1 MINRLLL
8 ALTLVVS
15 AWMLLGLS
23 GSTDAVARDEAN
35 PTLEVVMYTTKSC
48 PYCIK
53 AREWFA
59 SRNVQWEERDIET
72 SAEARSQWKELG
84 GAGTPLVLINGKR
97 FAGFSPAAFEAELA
111 RYR

>member
-1 MINRLLL
+1 MINRFLL
-8 ALTLVVS
+8 ALVMAVA
-15 AWMLLGLS
+15 AWMLFALP
-23 GSTDAVARDEAN
+23 GSTEAVARDEAN
-35 PTLEVVMYTTKSC
+35 PPLEVVMYTTKSC

-59 SRNVQWEERDIET
+59 SRNVQWDERDIET
-72 SAEARSQWKELG
+72 SAEARSQWKQLG

-111 RYR
+111 KYR